1 MYILYYKELYIVP
14 EQLTKNRTCQSWR
27 SKQIAMCEEE
37 KPLIEYINKQKDP
50 DKYFIEKQP
59 QAHELNVKETQ

>member
-37 KPLIEYINKQKDP
+37 EPLIEYMNKQKDP

-59 QAHELNVKETQ
+59 QTHESNEEEAQ